1 MWIIYEVA
9 ETTNPEDLDELPTYT
24 TYPEIF
30 TNFQYLVFTLSE
42 ICNKYQTKLPL
53 THPEGTYNIR
63 CGIPASLEELN
74 FGATGR
80 DYQAY
85 SISANL
91 GEHKIY
97 GFIKKCG
104 D

>member
-9 ETTNPEDLDELPTYT
+9 ETTNPDDIDYKPTFT

-30 TNFQYLVFTLSE
+30 ANLQDLVFTLSE
-42 ICNKYQTKLPL
+42 ICNKYQTQIPL
-53 THPEGTYNIR
+53 THQEGTYNIR
-63 CGIPASLEELN
+63 CSIPVSLDELN

-91 GEHKIY
+91 GKHKIY
-97 GFIKKCG
+97 GYIKKHI
-104 D
+104 